1 MTLSRRIQAIVKL
14 DAVSGIGPAKVRRIF
29 DQLLC
34 SETDLEFLVEFDL
47 PDLLALGL
55 NDTQAA
61 AFLEADSVEI
71 AERIAESGVQLVTS
85 LDSATNGFLQNSSIA
100 PWFFYFGDLD
110 ILSDSA
116 IGFSGSRDASP
127 KAIGV
132 TAEIAGQS
140 TERGWS
146 VISGGARG
154 VDMAAHVA
162 ALEHGGGTV
171 VLLPQGI
178 ATWRMPDELREGNVL
193 VLSEFQPY
201 DDWGSYRAMQRNKSI
216 VHLSDWLVI
225 PQAGIRGGTRN
236 AGEYA
241 LKQKHPTWIVDLGPE
256 YEGNAALIAL
266 GAKPLA
272 WRNEP
277 DDLDVL
283 LASSLPEIP
292 SQSSLF

>member
-1 MTLSRRIQAIVKL
+1 MTGAMQAILKLGAIPELGPMRTRRLFTHLRALGVSLDDLLSRNVAELAALGFSYDHAEAFARSDTDALARRMADAGVRVVTMLDESIPDRLRRSSVSPWYFYRGNVQVL
-14 DAVSGIGPAKVRRIF
+14 DAV
-29 DQLLC
+29 
-34 SETDLEFLVEFDL
+34 
-47 PDLLALGL
+47 
-55 NDTQAA
+55 
-61 AFLEADSVEI
+61 
-71 AERIAESGVQLVTS
+71 
-85 LDSATNGFLQNSSIA
+85 AT
-100 PWFFYFGDLD
+100 
-110 ILSDSA
+110 
-116 IGFSGSRDASP
+116 GFSGSRDASP
-127 KAIGV
+127 EALRVTRQIAGA
-132 TAEIAGQS
+132 TAERS
-140 TERGWS
+140 WT

-178 ATWRMPDELREGNVL
+178 ATWRISPELRRDNVL

-225 PQAGIRGGTRN
+225 PQAGIHGGTRN